1 MANGTIKEIRARQ
14 LLDCKCRPMVEVDV
28 VTEGGVIGRGTAP
41 TGTSVGMYEA
51 VVLRDN
57 DSQDYQG
64 LSVHKAI
71 ENIEK
76 VIAPALIGVDVT
88 DQAFIDKIMIELD
101 GTSNKSRLGGN
112 AIYPTSVA
120 CLEAAAEVCGQP
132 LCNYLAG
139 GEIKT
144 IPVPC
149 FNIVNGGKYKQ
160 FTQAFNEFMI
170 VPYKANDIFEAVQM
184 SILVFQELDSV
195 ISNYTGKETEVAKS
209 YGYVAPSSDPEVVL
223 SLMQEAVDRCGF
235 HDRVA
240 FALDCASSE
249 VFDAQTRTYLLGDER
264 ISAETLINYVRQ
276 LSEKFNLVFVEDLLD
291 ENDWE
296 YFPEAVKNIPRTIIL
311 GDDLIC
317 TNLERLKKARQMNAV
332 GGFILKPN
340 QVGTVTEALE
350 TCQFAKDHGLIIV
363 PSARAGGAI
372 GDVVR
377 PFAVG
382 LHCPFYKSGAPRSGE
397 RIEQLNYLM
406 RACDLNPG
414 SKLASVEELIRF

>member
-1 MANGTIKEIRARQ
+1 MSSTTIKSIRARQ

-28 VTEGGVIGRGTAP
+28 ITEGGFLGRGAAP

-51 VVLRDN
+51 AVLRDN
-57 DSQDYQG
+57 DPQEYHGQG
-64 LSVHKAI
+64 VHKAI
-71 ENIEK
+71 ENVEK
-76 VIAPALIGVDVT
+76 ILAPALIGLDVT
-88 DQAFIDKIMIELD
+88 DQARIDKIMIDLD
-101 GTSNKSRLGGN
+101 GTTNKSHLGGN

-120 CLEAAAEVCGQP
+120 CLEAAAALNHLP

-139 GEIKT
+139 GEIKS
-144 IPVPC
+144 IPIPC
-149 FNIVNGGKYKQ
+149 FNIVNGGKYKH

-170 VPYKANDIFEAVQM
+170 VPYKANDIYEAVQ
-184 SILVFQELDSV
+184 IAVLVFKELDSV
-195 ISNYTGKETEVAKS
+195 ISRYTGAKTEVASS
-209 YGYVAPSSDPEVVL
+209 YGYAAPSSDPELIL
-223 SLMQEAVDRCGF
+223 SLMQEAIDHCGF
-235 HDRVA
+235 HDKVA

-249 VFDAQTRTYLLGDER
+249 MFDSQTNTYLLGDQR
-264 ISAETLINYVRQ
+264 VDASSLISYVQR

-296 YFPEAVKNIPRTIIL
+296 HFSEAVKNIPRTIVL

-317 TNLERLKKARQMNAV
+317 TNLERLKKAQQLKAV

-340 QVGTVTEALE
+340 QVGTITEAIE
-350 TCQFAKDHGLIIV
+350 TCKFADDHGLVTI
-363 PSARAGGAI
+363 PSARAGGVI

-406 RACDLNPG
+406 RSCDLNPG
-414 SKLASVEELIRF
+414 SKLAATNTLIKF

>member
-1 MANGTIKEIRARQ
+1 MSKIVK
-14 LLDCKCRPMVEVDV
+14 
-28 VTEGGVIGRGTAP
+28 VIGREIIDSRGNP
-41 TGTSVGMYEA
+41 TVEAEVHLEGGFVGMAAAPSGASTGSREA
-51 VVLRDN
+51 LELRDG
-57 DSQDYQG
+57 DKSRFLG
-64 LSVHKAI
+64 KGVTKAVAAV
-71 ENIEK
+71 NGP
-76 VIAPALIGVDVT
+76 IAQAILGKDAK
-88 DQAFIDKIMIELD
+88 DQAGIDKIMIELD

-184 SILVFQELDSV
+184 AILVFQELDSV

>member
-1 MANGTIKEIRARQ
+1 MSSIAIKSIRARQ

-28 VTEGGVIGRGTAP
+28 ITEGGVLGRGTAP
-41 TGTSVGMYEA
+41 TGTSVGMHEA
-51 VVLRDN
+51 MVLRDN
-57 DSQDYQG
+57 DPQDYQG

-76 VIAPALIGVDVT
+76 AIAPALIGVDVT
-88 DQAFIDKIMIELD
+88 DQARIDKIMLDLD
-101 GTSNKSRLGGN
+101 GTPNKSRLGGN

-120 CLEAAAEVCGQP
+120 CLEAAAVVSGQP

-139 GEIKT
+139 GKIKT

-149 FNIVNGGKYKQ
+149 FNIVNGGKYKH

-170 VPYKANDIFEAVQM
+170 VPYKAKDIYEAVQ
-184 SILVFQELDSV
+184 IAVLVFQELDSV
-195 ISNYTGKETEVAKS
+195 ISEYTGKETEVAKS

-223 SLMQEAVDRCGF
+223 SLMQKAVDCCGF
-235 HDRVA
+235 HDKVA
-240 FALDCASSE
+240 FALDCAASE
-249 VFDAQTRTYLLGDER
+249 TFDAQTQTYLLGDKR
-264 ISAETLINYVRQ
+264 IGADKLIDYVRQ
-276 LSEKFNLVFVEDLLD
+276 LSERFNLVFVEDLLD
-291 ENDWE
+291 ENDWDH
-296 YFPEAVKNIPRTIIL
+296 FPKAVKNISRTIIL

-317 TNLERLKKARQMNAV
+317 TNLERLKKAQKLNAV

-340 QVGTVTEALE
+340 QVGTVTEAIE
-350 TCQFAKDHGLIIV
+350 TCQFALEHGIIII

-414 SKLASVEELIRF
+414 SKLADIEKLIRF